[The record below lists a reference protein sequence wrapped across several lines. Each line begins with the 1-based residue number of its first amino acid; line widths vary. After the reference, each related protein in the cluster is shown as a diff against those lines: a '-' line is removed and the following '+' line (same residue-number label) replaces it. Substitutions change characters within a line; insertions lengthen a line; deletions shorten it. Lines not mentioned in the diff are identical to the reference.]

1 MNKLEEISQRLHSQ
15 QALIADEDAMAEEV
29 LAAIPWEGKER
40 RWLVPLRVAASVTA
54 IVLAGLFVGL
64 NTTPQNVVPVAQE
77 SFEIEQFQTPLPC
90 STEQASWQ
98 DLYACYR
105 SAHKS
110 FIDYSSFQNIH

>member
-40 RWLVPLRVAASVTA
+40 RWLVPLRVAASVAA
-54 IVLAGLFVGL
+54 IVLTGLFVGL
-64 NTTPQNVVPVAQE
+64 NTTPQNAVPVAKE